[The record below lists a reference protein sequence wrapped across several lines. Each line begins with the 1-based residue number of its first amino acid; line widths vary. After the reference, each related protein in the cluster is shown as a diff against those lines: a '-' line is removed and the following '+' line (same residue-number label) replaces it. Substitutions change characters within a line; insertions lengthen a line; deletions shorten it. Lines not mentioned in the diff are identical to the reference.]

1 MLGIIR
7 SLKNMKE
14 KKDKRKIIIKEGNY
28 EK

>member
-7 SLKNMKE
+7 NLKNMKE